1 MKPDFNCVVC
11 AELLGLAWIEDHF
24 DERLCRKCAGG
35 APCWSCSAVTG
46 GSGMRARTVLADG
59 RIRCA
64 RCSRWAVDAQSDVG
78 AVVRLVRPLL
88 QSYGLRLPNPVRVR
102 LVEPGEL
109 RTGTDELVHG
119 TTVVERGRRADPAR
133 LRSIRV
139 ITGMPATRFGQVVA
153 HEMGHG
159 WLARC
164 PGRRSSADEEGI
176 CELVG
181 SWWLRHRGGRLA
193 AHYLEELERNPD
205 PVYGGGYRSVRRRT
219 GDLSP
224 AEVVR
229 RLEKTGRL

>member
-1 MKPDFNCVVC
+1 MEPDFKCVVC
-11 AELLGLAWIEDHF
+11 AGFLGLTWLEDHF
-24 DERLCRKCAGG
+24 GERLCWKCVDGS
-35 APCWSCSAVTG
+35 PCWSCSAATG
-46 GSGMRARTVLADG
+46 GSETRARTVLADG
-59 RIRCA
+59 RSRCA
-64 RCSRWAVDAQSDVG
+64 RCSRWAVDTQSDVG
-78 AVVRLVRPLL
+78 AVVRAVRPLL
-88 QSYGLRLPNPVRVR
+88 QSYGLRLPNPVRVE

-109 RTGTDELVHG
+109 RTGTGEFVHG
-119 TTVVERGRRADPAR
+119 ATVVERGSRRDLAR
-133 LRSIRV
+133 LCSIRV

-193 AHYLEELERNPD
+193 AHYLEELKQNPD
-205 PVYGGGYRSVRRRT
+205 PVYGGGYRSVCRRA
-219 GDLSP
+219 GNLSP

-229 RLEKTGRL
+229 RMETTGQL